1 MTTFI
6 GGIMSPHLFYIVP
19 MTIIFGGYIV
29 SLLVLTFQQGGLND
43 EISIA
48 ENNRRLNIAHTTFI
62 ILLSLFVIC
71 FLGGVMVYRHCVLH
85 IH

>member
-19 MTIIFGGYIV
+19 ITIIFGGYII
-29 SLLVLTFQQGGLND
+29 SLLVLTFQQGGLTD

-48 ENNRRLNIAHTTFI
+48 ENNRRLIAHTTFI
-62 ILLSLFVIC
+62 ILLSLFVIGL
-71 FLGGVMVYRHCVLH
+71 LGGVMVYRYCVLH